1 MEKEKV
7 KGIPYGVASFEQL
20 RSCFEFLQKVF
31 LGLMYPFSCVLWAI
45 FLSFPLLFKRK
56 SLKNSSQQII
66 AR

>member
-20 RSCFEFLQKVF
+20 SIRFRVCFGRFFGPFRSCSSSDS
-31 LGLMYPFSCVLWAI
+31 P
-45 FLSFPLLFKRK
+45 LSSSSQKRK